1 MERLDFSEGTKYNA
15 IEASIH
21 LNRYLSA
28 KKFVA
33 GKKVLDIA
41 CGEGYGSYL
50 MKQWGAK
57 EVTGVDISEEALAVA
72 KEKFSCGGIIYINHT
87 AEELPFENDCFD
99 VVVSYETVEHLDYP
113 EKFLAEIKRVA
124 KKEATI
130 IISCPNDPYY
140 YKNDFVSNPYHKR
153 KYTWFDFSELSRK
166 YLGDDVE
173 WYFGFATNG
182 YMTIPEK
189 ECKLPDKDDL
199 ENIDMQEMLKENYM
213 EFSIYVQSDRYI
225 NHWNANYYLGVWGN
239 NECVN
244 TVVSFPRE
252 IFIEPDDPI
261 FADVEAWDRRYKK
274 IEAELEDQRVW
285 LNQEKSQYEEYKAK
299 LEEEKE
305 RNIDLAEEIRVSRIQ
320 ERRTSSL
327 LEVANKEKAFL
338 WNRINRL
345 ERVVNEKNVIIN
357 DLEKREEEL
366 KAYVNEYE
374 RYKRSISYKLMQPI
388 RKLWNILR
396 FWRK

>member
-28 KKFVA
+28 KKFVV

-173 WYFGFATNG
+173 WYFGFAING
-182 YMTIPEK
+182 FITISEE
-189 ECKLPDKDDL
+189 ECKLPDKVNL
-199 ENIDMQEMLKENYM
+199 SNIDMAEMMSPKEKEYS
-213 EFSIYVQSDRYI
+213 FAISPDRYI
-225 NHWNANYYLGVWGN
+225 NHWNANYFLGIWGSGN
-239 NECVN
+239 NGKIE
-244 TVVSFPRE
+244 TLVSFPRE
-252 IFIEPDDPI
+252 FFIEPDDPI
-261 FADVEAWDRRYKK
+261 FADVEA
-274 IEAELEDQRVW
+274 
-285 LNQEKSQYEEYKAK
+285 YKAK